1 MAGAAAAEFG
11 EVRHTIP
18 MLSIDNGFTEDD
30 VRNFD
35 RKVRE
40 RLGVEG
46 PIEYTAEP
54 KFDGLAISVLYRDG
68 VLERAA
74 TRGDGVT
81 GEDVTANVKTIR
93 GVPTRLRGKP
103 PAVLE
108 VRGEVFLPFAG
119 FEKMNRDAAARGD
132 KTYVNPRNAAS
143 GSLRQLDARIT
154 ATRPLDLFFYAVGV
168 VEGGAVP
175 ERNSELGAQLNAWGL
190 RTNRELKL
198 VSGVE
203 GCLAYYR
210 DIGAR
215 RAKLEYQIDG
225 VVYKVDKRADQEKLG
240 FVSRAPRW
248 AMAHKFP
255 ADEEMTILE
264 GVIFNVGRTGA
275 LTPAAKLKPVFV
287 GGVTVSN
294 ATLHN
299 MDEVARKGFMI
310 GDTVI
315 VRRAGDVIPE
325 VARYLPERRPADA
338 KPIVMPTA
346 CPVCGSPVVR
356 LEDQAVYKCTGGVLK
371 CRAQR
376 AEWIMHFAARRA
388 LDIEGL
394 GEKLIEQLVEDGS
407 ITTPADLYELKAEVL
422 AERERMGE
430 KSAKNVVDAIEKS
443 KDTTLPRLLFALG
456 IPQVGESTARA
467 LAEQFGN
474 LDALMQANAAQIEE
488 TPDVGPVVSAEVA
501 QIFRRRTRARCH
513 RAPAGLGRE
522 LEGPRRAACRGAA
535 ARGSHVRHH
544 RNARRTSARGRR
556 RCVARARR
564 QGVGQRLEENQFP
577 RRRRGRRIEARQ
589 GAVARRAHPRRG
601 RAREDPGNEKAAG
614 SGVNRFRRPSS
625 QPISSRRV
633 RPGPASSPAR
643 PGAAGTVVSGGSIF
657 AVFSISSECALNF
670 LREHDLAE
678 LLLDLVERRRRA
690 VARVLQLDHV
700 PAELRLHGRLG
711 VLALLEQRDGIGER
725 LDHAIRREPAEVAA
739 GLRGLLVDRQP
750 LGEPGEVLAGV
761 ELLDHLLRDVFAAHQ
776 DVTRLVL
783 DQAAGGELRIVF
795 GAQLRVGGS

>member
-1 MAGAAAAEFG
+1 MSRSPGARAAQLREQISQHDHRYYVLNEPAVPDAEYDRLLSELREIEAAHPELITPDSPTQRVAGAAAAEFG

-30 VRNFD
+30 VRTFD

-40 RLGVEG
+40 RLGVDG

-68 VLERAA
+68 FLERAA

-93 GVPTRLRGKP
+93 GVPTRLRGNP

-119 FEKMNRDAAARGD
+119 FEKMNRDAAARGE

-143 GSLRQLDARIT
+143 GSLRQLDSRIT
-154 ATRPLDLFFYAVGV
+154 AKRPLDLFFYAVGV
-168 VEGGAVP
+168 VEGGSVP
-175 ERNSELGAQLNAWGL
+175 GRNSELGAQLNAWGL
-190 RTNRELKL
+190 RTNSELKR
-198 VSGVE
+198 VTGVE
-203 GCLAYYR
+203 GCLEYYR

-215 RAKLEYQIDG
+215 RAKLAYQIDG

-255 ADEEMTILE
+255 ADEELTILE
-264 GVIFNVGRTGA
+264 DVIFNVGRTGA

-310 GDTVI
+310 GDTVV

-338 KPIVMPTA
+338 RPIVMPTE

-356 LEDQAVYKCTGGVLK
+356 LEDQAVFKCTGGVLK

-376 AEWIMHFAARRA
+376 AEWIMHFAGRRA

-407 ITTPADLYELKAEVL
+407 ITTPADLYELEAKVL

-430 KSAKNVVDAIEKS
+430 KSAKNVVDAIAKS
-443 KDTTLPRLLFALG
+443 RSTTLPRLLFGLG

-467 LAEQFGN
+467 LAEHFGN
-474 LDALMQANAAQIEE
+474 LDALMQASAAQIAE

-501 QIFRRRTRARCH
+501 KFFADERARDVIERL
-513 RAPAGLGRE
+513 RA
-522 LEGPRRAACRGAA
+522 
-535 ARGSHVRHH
+535 
-544 RNARRTSARGRR
+544 
-556 RCVARARR
+556 
-564 QGVGQRLEENQFP
+564 
-577 RRRRGRRIEARQ
+577 
-589 GAVARRAHPRRG
+589 
-601 RAREDPGNEKAAG
+601 
-614 SGVNRFRRPSS
+614 SGVNWKDLDVQRAAALPLAGLTFVITGTLAGRQREAAEDAL
-625 QPISSRRV
+625 REL
-633 RPGPASSPAR
+633 
-643 PGAAGTVVSGGSIF
+643 GAKVSGSVSKKTSFLVVGADAGSK
-657 AVFSISSECALNF
+657 
-670 LREHDLAE
+670 LAKAQS
-678 LLLDLVERRRRA
+678 LGV
-690 VARVLQLDHV
+690 RVLDET
-700 PAELRLHGRLG
+700 A
-711 VLALLEQRDGIGER
+711 LEQILETKKPPD
-725 LDHAIRREPAEVAA
+725 PV
-739 GLRGLLVDRQP
+739 
-750 LGEPGEVLAGV
+750 
-761 ELLDHLLRDVFAAHQ
+761 
-776 DVTRLVL
+776 
-783 DQAAGGELRIVF
+783 
-795 GAQLRVGGS
+795 